1 MKPISV
7 FLLIITLF
15 CSSALS
21 ESGFI
26 ESSQSYWE
34 KGKFNIVY
42 DEKNDIYWAVVPNL
56 IYIGD
61 VVLPFI
67 VRYDVFWI
75 SEDFSQ
81 IEKSFSS
88 PHQKFDMYVSDNGL
102 WYERERLLSMEA
114 VTIYE
119 YNPKTDQSK
128 KIIPY
133 PVRGLLGSMNGNPL
147 YANGESILN
156 LYCYDSISKKETLI
170 ANKVIPGVMNA
181 YNLFYKGN
189 NGHAYVYSL
198 EDMKSRT
205 VDFPQNISDI
215 NNNGYMLDDD
225 NCLLYTPEGEVINV
239 DFISGAK
246 SIDLQDGQLYA
257 IHEEGSKKYIR
268 YIHLNRS
275 DDIITVELPEDKN
288 MCVVICNNKAFLSN
302 SREHEIR
309 YVDLF
314 TEKSGNVSLPRSA
327 INKFITNRGWL
338 VLTFPVFLIW
348 AIHGIRKFYN
358 YYKKQNGLRNDTLI

>member
-1 MKPISV
+1 MKHISV

-15 CSSALS
+15 CFSALS

-26 ESSQSYWE
+26 ESSQSYGE

-42 DEKNDIYWAVVPNL
+42 DEKNGIYWAAVPNL

-67 VRYDVFWI
+67 VRYDVFRI

-81 IEKSFSS
+81 VEKSFTS
-88 PHQKFDMYVSDNGL
+88 PHQKFDMYVSDSGL
-102 WYERERLLSMEA
+102 WYERELLLSMVA
-114 VTIYE
+114 VNIYE
-119 YNPKTDQSK
+119 YNPKTDQNN

-147 YANGESILN
+147 YANGESIIN

-181 YNLFYKGN
+181 HKLFYKGN
-189 NGHAYVYSL
+189 DGQAYVCSL
-198 EDMKSRT
+198 EDLKSRT
-205 VDFPQNISDI
+205 VDLPQYISDI

-225 NCLLYTPEGEVINV
+225 NCLLYTPEGEVISV

-246 SIDLQDGQLYA
+246 SIDLQDGQLYT
-257 IHEEGSKKYIR
+257 IHAEGSKEYIR

-275 DDIITVELPEDKN
+275 DDIITVELPEGKN

-314 TEKSGNVSLPRSA
+314 TGKSGNISLPRSA
-327 INKFITNRGWL
+327 INKFITDQGWL
-338 VLTFPVFLIW
+338 ILIFPVLLIL
-348 AIHGIRKFYN
+348 AIHGIRKFHN
-358 YYKKQNGLRNDTLI
+358 YYKKQNGWRNNTLL